1 MTHFCIL
8 LKTKKT
14 VMERAVTVFYMDKP
28 TKCGIQSKMFD
39 QEHEKQNR
47 FDELCFNEEKK
58 ESEEEHSGG
67 LTSSIRKLT

>member
-1 MTHFCIL
+1 MIDFCIL

-14 VMERAVTVFYMDKP
+14 VMKRAVTVFYMDKP
-28 TKCGIQSKMFD
+28 AKFGLQSKMFNP
-39 QEHEKQNR
+39 EHEKQNR